1 MHKAMYIKQTLLHL
15 SAAIFF
21 ALLGAVYE
29 LFSHEVY
36 SYYMLYAFAIPLLM
50 GVLPYAILLLKEKYP
65 GKMFLNLWNTATA
78 TLSIGSVFAGVL
90 AIYGTTNSLII
101 VYPIAG
107 GILILISLAFLLFK
121 DRAKAKSGE
130 CHDCT
135 A

>member
-1 MHKAMYIKQTLLHL
+1 MAVQLKKHLLFNIIGT
-15 SAAIFF
+15 IFLAF
-21 ALLGAVYE
+21 FGAVYE
-29 LFSHEVY
+29 VFSHQVY